1 MKRRRHTSLLLATL
15 LFPAGASLAHA
26 AEDFTIADLAPEGT
40 IFIIG
45 GDGTGEMC
53 SRFEKNPLGA
63 LWRTDAVQGSIAE
76 SFGEVLQ
83 DVTSGFAADGIDLEG
98 MKWPTNLGFAVYTD
112 LDEETGQ
119 SRAFVLGYGDWGAE
133 ADANGRMMESL
144 MESWRKSDSI
154 DLDSKEIRGR
164 EVMILEQIS
173 EDDDPADD
181 FGDMDDM
188 MMMFG
193 DPSEMAPDLDTMYVV
208 KDGGRMLMAND
219 LLAIDDALAIFDGD
233 DAKVLA
239 GTDDWRT
246 SMRQLGDPEAYVLLR
261 TGPLQDL
268 LAPMFMGPLGMV
280 QPMIG
285 EMFGDVRGY
294 GFGLEFPEDPST
306 ASMVLT
312 ASILMPGDKT
322 GLLGLLRNQDGL
334 GSRPPK
340 VIGEDAVAYGRMNV
354 DFAGLMP
361 LANQISAAIPMG
373 GEEADMMLE
382 QFGPMLSPAFESLG
396 PAMHV
401 MTLKTGSTMLIPTSA
416 PGKVQN
422 MLAMFGP
429 GMEMQP
435 RDFLG
440 ETLWTGPDDGP
451 SACIAGNWLLL
462 GEANGVKQVV
472 RGLNADAAD
481 QPISEFGRFNDA
493 ISLMP
498 KGDVVGWGYVD
509 TVEQYAATRES
520 LDGMMEMLGEQDEF
534 APEMPFDGGG
544 LMDGL
549 VDLTETM
556 TSRELSRY
564 VGSSVW
570 SFSADDAGW
579 VYRQWILPPVNVGG

>member
-1 MKRRRHTSLLLATL
+1 MKRRRHTSLLFATL
-15 LFPAGASLAHA
+15 LIPAGASLAHA

-53 SRFEKNPLGA
+53 GRFENNPLGA

-83 DVTSGFAADGIDLEG
+83 DVTSEFAADGIDLEG

-144 MESWRKSDSI
+144 METWRKSDSI

-193 DPSEMAPDLDTMYVV
+193 DPSEMAPDLDTMYMV

-280 QPMIG
+280 EPMIG

-294 GFGLEFPEDPST
+294 GFGLEIPEDPGT
-306 ASMVLT
+306 ASMVLS

-322 GLLGLLRNQDGL
+322 GLLGLMRNQDGL

-340 VIGEDAVAYGRMNV
+340 VIGEDAIAYGRMNV

-361 LANQISAAIPMG
+361 LADQISAAIPMG

-401 MTLKTGSTMLIPTSA
+401 MTLKTGSTVLIPTSA

-462 GEANGVKQVV
+462 GEADGVKQVV

-481 QPISEFGRFNDA
+481 QPIAEFGRFNDA
-493 ISLMP
+493 IGLMP

-509 TVEQYAATRES
+509 TVEQYAASRENF
-520 LDGMMEMLGEQDEF
+520 DGMMAMLGEQDEF
-534 APEMPFDGGG
+534 APEMPIDGGA
-544 LMDGL
+544 LMDG
-549 VDLTETM
+549 VADLMETM
-556 TSRELSRY
+556 TPRELSRY
-564 VGSSVW
+564 AGPSVW

-579 VYRQWILPPVNVGG
+579 VYRQWFLPPVNVGG

>member
-1 MKRRRHTSLLLATL
+1 MNRRRPTSLLLATML
-15 LFPAGASLAHA
+15 IPAGASLAHA
-26 AEDFTIADLAPEGT
+26 ADDFTIADLAPEGT
-40 IFIIG
+40 IFVIG

-53 SRFEKNPLGA
+53 SRFENNPLGA
-63 LWRTDAVQGSIAE
+63 LWRTDAVQDSIAE
-76 SFGEVLQ
+76 AFGEILE
-83 DVTSGFAADGIDLEG
+83 DASSGLAADGMDLDG

-119 SRAFVLGYGDWGAE
+119 SRAFVLGYGDWGDE
-133 ADANGRMMESL
+133 VDANGRMMESL
-144 MESWRKSDSI
+144 MESWRKSDTI

-181 FGDMDDM
+181 FGEMDDM

-285 EMFGDVRGY
+285 EMFGDIRGY
-294 GFGLEFPEDPST
+294 GFGVEIPEDSST

-322 GLLGLLRNQDGL
+322 GLLGLMRNQDGL

-340 VIGEDAVAYGRMNV
+340 VIGEDAIGYGRMNV

-401 MTLKTGSTMLIPTSA
+401 MTLKTGNTILIPTSA

-429 GMEMQP
+429 GMEMEP

-440 ETLWTGPDDGP
+440 ETLWAGPDDGP

-462 GEANGVKQVV
+462 GEADGVKQVV

-481 QPISEFGRFNDA
+481 QPIADFGRFNDA
-493 ISLMP
+493 IARMP

-509 TVEQYAATRES
+509 TVEQYAATREN
-520 LDGMMEMLGEQDEF
+520 LDGMMDMLGEQDEF
-534 APEMPFDGGG
+534 APEMPFDGGEM
-544 LMDGL
+544 MDGL
-549 VDLTETM
+549 ADLAETM
-556 TSRELSRY
+556 TPRELSRY
-564 VGSSVW
+564 VGPTVW

-579 VYRQWILPPVNVGG
+579 VYRQWFLPPVNVGG

>member
-1 MKRRRHTSLLLATL
+1 MKRRRHTSLLFATL
-15 LFPAGASLAHA
+15 LIPAGASLAHA

-53 SRFEKNPLGA
+53 ARFENNPLGA
-63 LWRTDAVQGSIAE
+63 LWRTDTVQGSIAE

-294 GFGLEFPEDPST
+294 GFGVEIPEDSST

-322 GLLGLLRNQDGL
+322 GLLGLMRNQDGL

-340 VIGEDAVAYGRMNV
+340 VIGEDAIGYGRMNV

-401 MTLKTGSTMLIPTSA
+401 MTLKTGNTILIPTSA

-429 GMEMQP
+429 GMEMEP

-440 ETLWTGPDDGP
+440 ETLWAGPDDGP

-462 GEANGVKQVV
+462 GEADGVKQVV

-481 QPISEFGRFNDA
+481 QPIADFGRFNDA
-493 ISLMP
+493 IARMP

-509 TVEQYAATRES
+509 TVEQYAATREN
-520 LDGMMEMLGEQDEF
+520 LDGMMDMLGEQDEF
-534 APEMPFDGGG
+534 APEMPFDGGEM
-544 LMDGL
+544 MDGL
-549 VDLTETM
+549 ADLAETM
-556 TSRELSRY
+556 TPRELSRY
-564 VGSSVW
+564 VGPTVW

-579 VYRQWILPPVNVGG
+579 VYRQWFLPPVNVGG

>member
-15 LFPAGASLAHA
+15 LFPAVASLAHA

-119 SRAFVLGYGDWGAE
+119 SRAFVLGYGDWGVE

>member
-1 MKRRRHTSLLLATL
+1 MKRRRHTSLLFATL
-15 LFPAGASLAHA
+15 LIPAGASLAHA

-40 IFIIG
+40 IFLIG

-53 SRFEKNPLGA
+53 ARFENNPLGA
-63 LWRTDAVQGSIAE
+63 LWRTDTVQGSIAE

-493 ISLMP
+493 IGLMP

>member
-1 MKRRRHTSLLLATL
+1 MNRRHPTSFLLAAVL
-15 LFPAGASLAHA
+15 IPAGASLAHA
-26 AEDFTIADLAPEGT
+26 EDDFTIADLAPEGT
-40 IFIIG
+40 IFVIG
-45 GDGTGEMC
+45 GDGTDEMHA
-53 SRFEKNPLGA
+53 RFENNPLGA
-63 LWRTDAVQGSIAE
+63 LYRTDAVRDSIAK
-76 SFGEVLQ
+76 SFGDTLEDLA
-83 DVTSGFAADGIDLEG
+83 SGLAADGMDLDG
-98 MKWPTNLGFAVYTD
+98 MKWPANLGFAVYTD

-133 ADANGRMMESL
+133 VDANGRMMESL
-144 MESWRKSDSI
+144 METWRKSDSI

-173 EDDDPADD
+173 EDDGPDDD
-181 FGDMDDM
+181 FGEMDDM

-246 SMRQLGDPEAYVLLR
+246 SMRQLDNPDAYVLLR

-294 GFGLEFPEDPST
+294 GFGLEIPEDPTT
-306 ASMVLT
+306 ASMVLS

-322 GLLGLLRNQDGL
+322 GLIGLMRDEDVLGA
-334 GSRPPK
+334 RPPK
-340 VIGEDAVAYGRMNV
+340 VIGEDAIAYGRMNF

-361 LANQISAAIPMG
+361 LADQISAAIPMG

-382 QFGPMLSPAFESLG
+382 QFGPMMTPAFESLG
-396 PAMHV
+396 PAVHV
-401 MTLKTGSTMLIPTSA
+401 MTTSTGSTVLIPTSDA
-416 PGKVQN
+416 GKVQN
-422 MLAMFGP
+422 MLSMFGP
-429 GMEMQP
+429 GMELEP

-440 ETLWTGPDDGP
+440 ETLWTGADGAGN
-451 SACIAGNWLLL
+451 ACVAGNWLLL
-462 GEANGVKQVV
+462 GDADGVKQVV

-481 QPISEFGRFNDA
+481 HPLSGMAGFNDA
-493 ISLMP
+493 VGRMP

-509 TVEQYAATRES
+509 SVETYAASREN
-520 LDGMMEMLGEQDEF
+520 LDGIMGMLGEQDEF
-534 APEMPFDGGG
+534 APEMPIDGGA
-544 LMDGL
+544 LMDGVADL
-549 VDLTETM
+549 VEEM
-556 TSRELSRY
+556 TPRELSRY
-564 VGSSVW
+564 VGPSVW
-570 SFSADDAGW
+570 SFSTDDAGW
-579 VYRQWILPPVNVGG
+579 VYRQWLLPPVNVGG

>member
-119 SRAFVLGYGDWGAE
+119 SRAFVLGYGDWGVE

>member
-1 MKRRRHTSLLLATL
+1 MNRRRQTSLFFAATL
-15 LFPAGASLAHA
+15 IPAGACLAHA

-40 IFIIG
+40 IFVIG
-45 GDGTGEMC
+45 GDGCGEMC
-53 SRFEKNPLGA
+53 ARFEKNPLGA
-63 LWRTDAVQGSIAE
+63 LWRTDAVQGSIAD
-76 SFGEVLQ
+76 SFGEML
-83 DVTSGFAADGIDLEG
+83 DDLSEGLAADGMDLEG
-98 MKWPTNLGFAVYTD
+98 MKWPENLGFAVYTD

-119 SRAFVLGYGDWGAE
+119 SRAFVLGYGDWGKE
-133 ADANGRMMESL
+133 AAANGRMMESL

-173 EDDDPADD
+173 EEDDPADD
-181 FGDMDDM
+181 FGEMDDM

-208 KDGGRMLMAND
+208 KDGARMLFAND

-239 GTDDWRT
+239 GTEDWRN

-285 EMFGDVRGY
+285 EMFGDIRGY
-294 GFGLEFPEDPST
+294 GFGLEIPKDPT
-306 ASMVLT
+306 AASMVLT
-312 ASILMPGDKT
+312 ASILMPGDKS

-334 GSRPPK
+334 GARPPK
-340 VIGEDAVAYGRMNV
+340 VIGEEAIGYGRMNL

-361 LANQISAAIPMG
+361 LANQVSAAIPMG

-401 MTLKTGSTMLIPTSA
+401 MASKTGTTVLIPTSA
-416 PGKVQN
+416 PDKVQN

-429 GMEMQP
+429 GMEMEP

-440 ETLWTGPDDGP
+440 ETLWTGPED
-451 SACIAGNWLLL
+451 SASVCVAGNWLLL
-462 GEANGVKQVV
+462 GEAEGVKQVV

-481 QPISEFGRFNDA
+481 HPIAEFGRFNDA
-493 ISLMP
+493 IARMP
-498 KGDVVGWGYVD
+498 RGDVVGWGYVD
-509 TVEQYAATRES
+509 TVEQYAASREN
-520 LDGMMEMLGEQDEF
+520 LDEMMAMLGEQDEF
-534 APEMPFDGGG
+534 AQEMPIDGGE

-549 VDLTETM
+549 ADLMETM
-556 TSRELSRY
+556 TPLELSRY
-564 VGSSVW
+564 VGPSVW
-570 SFSADDAGW
+570 SFSTDDAGW
-579 VYRQWILPPVNVGG
+579 VYRQWFLPPVNVGG

>member
-119 SRAFVLGYGDWGAE
+119 SRAFVLGYGDWGVE

-144 MESWRKSDSI
+144 IESWRKSDSI

-173 EDDDPADD
+173 EEDDPADD

-440 ETLWTGPDDGP
+440 ETLWTVPDDGP

>member
-119 SRAFVLGYGDWGAE
+119 SRAFVLGYGDWGVE
-133 ADANGRMMESL
+133 ADANGRVMESL